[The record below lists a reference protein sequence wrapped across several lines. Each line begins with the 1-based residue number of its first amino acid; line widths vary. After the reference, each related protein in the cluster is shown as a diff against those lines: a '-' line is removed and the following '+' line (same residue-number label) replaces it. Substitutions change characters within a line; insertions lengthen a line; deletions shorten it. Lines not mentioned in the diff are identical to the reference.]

1 MYQLEVHVHQMFDG
15 QKKIDHVKLISVLAQ
30 RISDEELRL

>member
-1 MYQLEVHVHQMFDG
+1 MFTKCLMD
-15 QKKIDHVKLISVLAQ
+15 KKIDHVKLISVLAQ